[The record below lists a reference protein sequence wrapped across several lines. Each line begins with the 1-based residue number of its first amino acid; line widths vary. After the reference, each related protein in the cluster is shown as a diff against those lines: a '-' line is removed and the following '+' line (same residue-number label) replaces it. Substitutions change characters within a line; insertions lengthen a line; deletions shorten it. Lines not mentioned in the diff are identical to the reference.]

1 MKLWDKGNKTD
12 INVLAFTI
20 GKDRELDIEL
30 AEFDVIASLAHVIM
44 LESVKLLSL
53 DDKQILIEALLQVYQ
68 SIIDKKFTIEEGVE
82 DIHSQVEKIL
92 TEKLGDAGKKIHSAR
107 SRNDQV
113 LVDLK
118 LYYREQTVNL
128 AILTSELVKLLLEK
142 SEKYKEVLIPG
153 YTHLQAAMP
162 SSFGLWFAAYAESL
176 TEDLMFHE
184 GIFEYINQN
193 PLGSAAGYG
202 SSFPINREM
211 TTELLEFSNMH
222 INSINAQLSRGK
234 TEKFIAAGLGAI
246 AGSIGKM
253 SMDMTLFMS
262 QNFGFL
268 KLNDE
273 ITTGS
278 SIMPHK
284 KNPDILELIR
294 AKSNKVSSVYPEIL
308 LLTQNLPSGYH
319 RDFQLLKEILFPA
332 YQELFSCLNMMI
344 LSLQNVEVTA
354 DIVEDDKYINIFSV
368 ENVNE
373 KVKNGVPFRDAY
385 AQVASEIDKGRFRR
399 LSNVEYTHTGSIGN
413 LANERIAMKLEKV
426 LNRLDVKKYSG
437 FTDRFINSL
446 K

>member
-1 MKLWDKGNKTD
+1 MKLWDKGKNTD
-12 INVLAFTI
+12 QNILAFTV
-20 GKDRELDIEL
+20 GKDRELDIEF
-30 AEFDVIASLAHVIM
+30 AEFDVIGSLAHVIM
-44 LESVKLLSL
+44 LESVKILSGSE
-53 DDKQILIEALLQVYQ
+53 KMKIVKALLEVYQ
-68 SIIDKKFTIEEGVE
+68 DILKGNFQIEDGIE

-92 TEKLGDAGKKIHSAR
+92 TEKLGEAGKKIHSAR

-113 LVDLK
+113 ILDLK
-118 LYYREQTVNL
+118 LYYREQMVNL
-128 AILTSELVKLLLEK
+128 AILVSELVQVLLEK
-142 SEKYKEVLIPG
+142 SEKYKNVIIPG
-153 YTHLQAAMP
+153 YTHFQAAMP

-184 GIFEYINQN
+184 GIMEYINQN

-211 TTELLEFSNMH
+211 TTELLEFSNLH

-234 TEKFIAAGLGAI
+234 TEKFIAAGMGAI
-246 AGSIGKM
+246 AGSLGKL

-268 KLNDE
+268 KLKE
-273 ITTGS
+273 ELTTGS

-284 KNPDILELIR
+284 KNPDVLELIR
-294 AKSNKVSSVYPEIL
+294 AKTARISSVYNEVL

-332 YQELFSCLNMMI
+332 YAELFSCLNMMI
-344 LSLQNVEVTA
+344 YALKNLEVSK
-354 DIVEDDKYINIFSV
+354 DIINDEKYLYIFSV

-373 KVKNGVPFRDAY
+373 KVKSGVAFREAY

-399 LSNVEYTHTGSIGN
+399 LKDIRYTHTGSIGN
-413 LANERIAMKLEKV
+413 LSNSRITGKLDKVLEKLETA
-426 LNRLDVKKYSG
+426 KYKG
-437 FTDRFINSL
+437 FTNRFINSL